1 MEYEK
6 VIDKVKKLQ
15 ALVERGERGEVLAAK
30 RALDDLC
37 AQYNIDI
44 DTLFDEKE
52 EYVSFKLPYNDKL
65 ARKLLF
71 QCYCKVTNKGEI
83 SYRHNQYSNIIDFSL
98 TKSQEIDLR
107 NMFDFYWK
115 QLKKE
120 RAKILDTLIVS
131 FVTKHN
137 IFSDNKETEA
147 KSEMTAEKW
156 EELQKAMVMMS
167 QLEDVSYYKQLEE

>member
-15 ALVERGERGEVLAAK
+15 ALVDRGERGEVLAAK

-52 EYVSFKLPYNDKL
+52 ERVSFKLPYNDKL
-65 ARKLLF
+65 ARRLLF
-71 QCYCKVTNKGEI
+71 QCYCKITNRKEI
-83 SYRHNQYSNIIDFSL
+83 SYQHNKYSNIIYFSL
-98 TKSQEIDLR
+98 TKTQEIDLR
-107 NMFDFYWK
+107 SMFDFYWK

-120 RAKILDTLIVS
+120 RAKILDTLAIS
-131 FVTKHN
+131 FVNKHN
-137 IFSDNKETEA
+137 IFSDDKETA
-147 KSEMTAEKW
+147 TKSEMTFEKW
-156 EELQKAMVMMS
+156 EELKKAMLMMS
-167 QLEDVSYYKQLEE
+167 QLEEVSYHKQLE

>member
-15 ALVERGERGEVLAAK
+15 ALVDRGERGEVLAAK

-52 EYVSFKLPYNDKL
+52 EWVSFKLPYNDKL
-65 ARKLLF
+65 ARRLLF
-71 QCYCKVTNKGEI
+71 QCYCKITNRKEI
-83 SYRHNQYSNIIDFSL
+83 SYQHNKYSNIIYFSL
-98 TKSQEIDLR
+98 TKTQEIDLR
-107 NMFDFYWK
+107 SMFDFYWK

-120 RAKILDTLIVS
+120 RAKILDTLAIS
-131 FVTKHN
+131 FINKHN
-137 IFSDNKETEA
+137 IFSDDKETATE
-147 KSEMTAEKW
+147 SEMTFEKW
-156 EELQKAMVMMS
+156 EELNKAMLMMS
-167 QLEDVSYYKQLEE
+167 QLEEVSYHKQLE